1 MTYLEIV
8 NNVLKRLRERTVATV
23 DANTYSTLIGVL
35 VNDAKK
41 EVEDSWDWSALRTTL
56 TATTEADTFSY
67 VLTGAGNRPTM
78 LNVINDTDDF
88 FLEYRPPEW
97 FDRQYLM
104 TDNVETGSPYYY
116 TYNGQDANGDTIV
129 ELYPKPNGVFNVR
142 FNMVLRTP
150 DMEAD
155 TDQLYVPSHPVAQL
169 AYAKAIEER
178 GEDGGVMSSSAYA
191 TAQRAL
197 SDSIAMDAQKHES
210 ELVWAVV

>member
-116 TYNGQDANGDTIV
+116 WSSINCGSFWM
-129 ELYPKPNGVFNVR
+129 VFI
-142 FNMVLRTP
+142 FN
-150 DMEAD
+150 
-155 TDQLYVPSHPVAQL
+155 
-169 AYAKAIEER
+169 
-178 GEDGGVMSSSAYA
+178 
-191 TAQRAL
+191 
-197 SDSIAMDAQKHES
+197 
-210 ELVWAVV
+210 